1 MSARTEKDSD
11 MIRNLTIASAILL
24 SLAATAAS
32 AEETEDCTAAP
43 RADWLG
49 EDVARAMAAERGYD
63 IRDLKVEGSCYEI
76 YAMKNDQRVEVVMN
90 PATGEIVGHESGD
103 E

>member
-1 MSARTEKDSD
+1 

-32 AEETEDCTAAP
+32 AEETEDCTDVSQANWLSEEAAT
-43 RADWLG
+43 AK
-49 EDVARAMAAERGYD
+49 AAGLGYD

-76 YAMKNDQRVEVVMN
+76 YAIRNDERVEVVMN